1 MGALLVELFEVY
13 LNDLLNQVVH
23 FKLVLNYLSDIHNL
37 FALQKVQ
44 EVAEIFHDFVLV
56 HLCSVYLAIL
66 CSRLLFLCGII
77 VLSDHS
83 LLLAY
88 WLKPLL
94 MVLRL
99 YIDVLAELIDEDCV
113 C

>member
-56 HLCSVYLAIL
+56 HLCSVYLVIL
-66 CSRLLFLCGII
+66 CSRLLFCVALLFLVTILCFWPIG
-77 VLSDHS
+77 
-83 LLLAY
+83 
-88 WLKPLL
+88 
-94 MVLRL
+94 
-99 YIDVLAELIDEDCV
+99 
-113 C
+113 